1 MPSKN
6 ATQGNARLSVTLSE
20 MYEDA
25 SSPQQTTSLASGDPL
40 VLWSKD
46 ALGIVIQYTA
56 VGILLHSISSLGQAF
71 FGSYLQVDPTL
82 VQTYAV
88 IVGFGWY
95 LKVFFG
101 VISDCFPL
109 MGYRRKS
116 YMILGWAI
124 TFVCMVVM
132 AAIPFGDPYCR
143 DTSLCQIPQD
153 NLTSDELQRA
163 FNFNAPSRG
172 SPFIV
177 LTLLLSFGY
186 VMTVCASDA
195 LVLQYARRE
204 PIEIRGRTQCM
215 VYGVREFAGAFAVV
229 LVGVFLNGPSYQGS
243 FSFEIKPNAMYGILC
258 VPSGLALFNSIFL
271 INEARSDNV
280 PPRIYFQGLW
290 ELVQKR
296 VTWQLCL
303 FLMVI
308 NLFSNFNAGPAFQA
322 AFVWANVTAWNYIS
336 LAIASSIV
344 WSFAVFSVGRWG
356 LQWNWRWLIGI
367 AVLLSISLEA
377 LATLLI
383 IWDRTRNEWIFTALL
398 LFDSIPIALQFT
410 VSFFCGAE
418 ISDIGNEGAVYGL
431 LMTIQNIMPPFTS
444 VFNSWLSSCFRADLS
459 TDNSHARSQV
469 TTLFAISCGIRLLS
483 LLSLFLLPSQK
494 RAVQN
499 LKRYGGSNA
508 LAAGIV
514 IAAVFACFAFAI
526 LANLLSI
533 FPSTSCLWIAG
544 GSGCP

>member
-1 MPSKN
+1 MILSKN
-6 ATQGNARLSVTLSE
+6 VAQGHARLSVTLSE

-56 VGILLHSISSLGQAF
+56 VGILLHSISYLGQAF

-153 NLTSDELQRA
+153 SLTSDELQSA
-163 FNFNAPSRG
+163 FNFNAPSKG

-204 PIEIRGRTQCM
+204 PIEIRGRTQCLA
-215 VYGVREFAGAFAVV
+215 YGVREFSGAFAVV

-258 VPSGLALFNSIFL
+258 VPSGIALFNSIFL

-303 FLMVI
+303 FLMVV

-322 AFVWANVTAWNYIS
+322 A
-336 LAIASSIV
+336 
-344 WSFAVFSVGRWG
+344 SV
-356 LQWNWRWLIGI
+356 
-367 AVLLSISLEA
+367 
-377 LATLLI
+377 
-383 IWDRTRNEWIFTALL
+383 
-398 LFDSIPIALQFT
+398 FT

-431 LMTIQNIMPPFTS
+431 LMTIQNIMPSFTNI
-444 VFNSWLSSCFRADLS
+444 FNSWLSSCFRADIS

-469 TTLFAISCGIRLLS
+469 TTLFAISCSIRLLS
-483 LLSLFLLPSQK
+483 LLALFLLPPQK

-499 LKRYGGSNA
+499 LKRYGGSNT
-508 LAAGIV
+508 LAAAIV
-514 IAAVFACFAFAI
+514 IAAIFACFAFAI

>member
-1 MPSKN
+1 
-6 ATQGNARLSVTLSE
+6 
-20 MYEDA
+20 
-25 SSPQQTTSLASGDPL
+25 
-40 VLWSKD
+40 
-46 ALGIVIQYTA
+46 
-56 VGILLHSISSLGQAF
+56 
-71 FGSYLQVDPTL
+71 
-82 VQTYAV
+82 
-88 IVGFGWY
+88 
-95 LKVFFG
+95 
-101 VISDCFPL
+101 
-109 MGYRRKS
+109 
-116 YMILGWAI
+116 
-124 TFVCMVVM
+124 M
-132 AAIPFGDPYCR
+132 AAIPVGDPYCR

-153 NLTSDELQRA
+153 SLTSDELQSA
-163 FNFNAPSRG
+163 FNFNAPSKG

-204 PIEIRGRTQCM
+204 PIEIRGRTQCLA
-215 VYGVREFAGAFAVV
+215 YGVREFSGAFAVV

-258 VPSGLALFNSIFL
+258 VPSGIALFNSIFL

-303 FLMVI
+303 FLMVV

-322 AFVWANVTAWNYIS
+322 ASVWANVSAWNYIS

-367 AVLLSISLEA
+367 AVLLSITLEA
-377 LATLLI
+377 LATL
-383 IWDRTRNEWIFTALL
+383 
-398 LFDSIPIALQFT
+398 FT

-431 LMTIQNIMPPFTS
+431 LMTIQNIMPPFTN
-444 VFNSWLSSCFRADLS
+444 VFNSWLSSCFRADIS

-469 TTLFAISCGIRLLS
+469 TTLFAISCSIRLLS
-483 LLSLFLLPSQK
+483 LLALFLLPPQK

-499 LKRYGGSNA
+499 LKRYGGSNT
-508 LAAGIV
+508 LAAAIV